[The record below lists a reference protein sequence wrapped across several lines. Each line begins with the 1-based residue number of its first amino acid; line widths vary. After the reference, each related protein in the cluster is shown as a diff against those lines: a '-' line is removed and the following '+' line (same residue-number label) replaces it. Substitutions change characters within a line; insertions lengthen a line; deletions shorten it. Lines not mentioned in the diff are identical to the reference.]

1 MVGAWES
8 HGVQPLRKL
17 CAKTEEDLYSIDEH
31 CYFRGQSLTPEPQVW
46 AAHCLESA
54 QIFWQVSN
62 NPLNFGCCLLFD
74 LRKRLWDCEEALG
87 LVSWTSRSEPLQTK
101 AIKVH
106 WRGHKN
112 SINLSSLWSLRKQH
126 GTCVFFDFTMWKWL
140 GSQPLR
146 AVDLRDTTCAKQMWS
161 EILRCSGVAE
171 IPKHQIET
179 SPSRCTPRVASTTY
193 RAFSLEIAETAA
205 SPYSLAWCCPAQ
217 WLEWIELVDLPKHGE
232 PDLTKMF
239 LVVPFSSISST
250 SSKCLQLSELAGS
263 QSHCI
268 YTRRVTDQLEK
279 LVWCNSSVRRFV
291 RCIWVWLHHITSFFR
306 GSEFSWIQ
314 SQTVYLEVAE
324 SKARMMPEQMAN
336 PASNAKMTL
345 AESAVQI
352 SPDSSAA
359 YASIQVLP
367 LQPCQTFC

>member
-1 MVGAWES
+1 
-8 HGVQPLRKL
+8 
-17 CAKTEEDLYSIDEH
+17 
-31 CYFRGQSLTPEPQVW
+31 
-46 AAHCLESA
+46 
-54 QIFWQVSN
+54 
-62 NPLNFGCCLLFD
+62 
-74 LRKRLWDCEEALG
+74 
-87 LVSWTSRSEPLQTK
+87 
-101 AIKVH
+101 
-106 WRGHKN
+106 
-112 SINLSSLWSLRKQH
+112 
-126 GTCVFFDFTMWKWL
+126 
-140 GSQPLR
+140 
-146 AVDLRDTTCAKQMWS
+146 MWS

-217 WLEWIELVDLPKHGE
+217 WLEWIEIVDLPKHGE
-232 PDLTKMF
+232 PDLTKML

-345 AESAVQI
+345 AESAVQ
-352 SPDSSAA
+352 SPDQSRFIRCLCEHSSLAVAA
-359 YASIQVLP
+359 LPNILLICLKHQKTLNKQVHDGLVHGEFDRFQFVHVCPSSRMCQYGTSACKFYHTPSWILGMRGSICGSVRCRFFWLLLRLLLSGKP
-367 LQPCQTFC
+367 TNTLKPSNHAC